1 MKKLLLIALILI
13 SVAFQYGCAA
23 SMAANQPD
31 AKDLSLFTPGTARA
45 MVLAE
50 YGKPISS
57 ENINGKKTEIYKFTD
72 GYSTGAKVVRIM
84 FHVAGDVFTLFLWE
98 FIGMPIEAGFDG
110 EDMAYE
116 VTFDD
121 NNRVATA
128 NILKGEAP
136 EKAETAAGDCD
147 PNLDTCS

>member
-13 SVAFQYGCAA
+13 PVAFQYGCAA
-23 SMAANQPD
+23 TMASNQPD
-31 AKDLSLFTPGTARA
+31 SKDLSLFAPGTSRA

-72 GYSTGAKVVRIM
+72 GYGTGTKVVRIM
-84 FHVAGDVFTLFLWE
+84 FHVAADFFTLFLWE

-116 VTFDD
+116 VAFDE
-121 NNRVATA
+121 NNRIATA
-128 NILKGEAP
+128 NILKGKAP
-136 EKAETAAGDCD
+136 EKSETTAGDCD